1 MAKKGQTLQRL
12 WNKYKRYC
20 ENTCDGRQAYSYRQ
34 YCKKYQDYLATK
46 GMLRCTIDE
55 WLDVNTRMVHFFGGV
70 TPIIT
75 PDNAKV
81 AVTSNNDYADPVL
94 NKDYNEWA

>member
-1 MAKKGQTLQRL
+1 
-12 WNKYKRYC
+12 
-20 ENTCDGRQAYSYRQ
+20 
-34 YCKKYQDYLATK
+34 
-46 GMLRCTIDE
+46 
-55 WLDVNTRMVHFFGGV
+55 MVHFFGGV

-94 NKDYNEWA
+94 NKDYNEWAQWYGTALMPARVKAPDDKPGVAQTTDFRLYSEHRNCLI